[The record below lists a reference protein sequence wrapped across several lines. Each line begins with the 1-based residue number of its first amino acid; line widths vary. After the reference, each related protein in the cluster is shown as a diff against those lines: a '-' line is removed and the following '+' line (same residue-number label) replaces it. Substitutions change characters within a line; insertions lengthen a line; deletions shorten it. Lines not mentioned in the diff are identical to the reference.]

1 MKGLKRVKGRCSLTS
16 SDGRAALPAGRAVT
30 SSLSLNCRSLLPP
43 FAAAIFRV
51 LLVTVLLPLLFTSF
65 PSDPFGGLAEASP
78 SIWGPTLLP
87 LWWYC
92 PPSK

>member
-1 MKGLKRVKGRCSLTS
+1 MRSRLCPP
-16 SDGRAALPAGRAVT
+16 AAQWQVEFIVVSYCTPV
-30 SSLSLNCRSLLPP
+30 S
-43 FAAAIFRV
+43 AAIFRV

-65 PSDPFGGLAEASP
+65 PSGPFGGLAEASP

-87 LWWYC
+87 LWCYC

>member
-1 MKGLKRVKGRCSLTS
+1 MMRKAPDAL
-16 SDGRAALPAGRAVT
+16 AAVPAGRAVASRIIVVSYCT
-30 SSLSLNCRSLLPP
+30 PVS
-43 FAAAIFRV
+43 AAIFRV